1 MVTIISS
8 EHNDPSSSALAATM
22 SQDKRPVAFFSRT
35 LSKGEKFYSAVEK
48 EAAAVMEALKK
59 WGPFLVGKPFK
70 LVTNQQAF
78 PFIMNK
84 KLSSK
89 INSGKI
95 RNRVSTI

>member
-8 EHNDPSSSALAATM
+8 EHRSLSSALAATM
-22 SQDKRPVAFFSRT
+22 SQDKRHVAFFSRT
-35 LSKGEKFYSAVEK
+35 LSKGEKCYSTVEK
-48 EAAAVMEALKK
+48 EAAAVMEALRK